1 MNVSQLMNRSVETC
15 GPDDSLADAAE
26 RMWRCDI
33 GCLAVLDPQG
43 SLVGMVTDRDLCMAA
58 LMEGRALHEIPV
70 ARAMC
75 KDIASCAPSDSL
87 IAAEEQ
93 MRTRQVRRLPVLDGD
108 GRLVG
113 MVSLNDL
120 AREAERNVGRKG
132 RAVSAEEITVTLA
145 AVTRA
150 RQPKDLSAVTLNS

>member
-15 GPDDSLADAAE
+15 GPDETLAAAAG
-26 RMWRCDI
+26 RMWQCDI
-33 GCLAVLDPQG
+33 GCLAVLDGQG
-43 SLVGMVTDRDLCMAA
+43 RVVGMVTDRDVCMAA
-58 LMEGRALHEIPV
+58 MMEGKALHEIPV
-70 ARAMC
+70 SRAMSKEVHC
-75 KDIASCAPSDSL
+75 CAPSDSL

-93 MRTRQVRRLPVLDGD
+93 MRSQQVRRLPVLDGD
-108 GRLVG
+108 SRLVG

-150 RQPKDLSAVTLNS
+150 RQPKELAVPLTSS

>member
-1 MNVSQLMNRSVETC
+1 MNVSQLMNRTVETC
-15 GPDDSLADAAE
+15 GPDDSLAIAAG
-26 RMWRCDI
+26 RMWQCDI
-33 GCLAVLDPQG
+33 GCLAVVG
-43 SLVGMVTDRDLCMAA
+43 SDGKIVGMVTDRDVCMAA

-70 ARAMC
+70 SRAMSKEVHC
-75 KDIASCAPSDSL
+75 CAPSDSL

-93 MRTRQVRRLPVLDGD
+93 MRARQVRRLPVLDAEGQLA
-108 GRLVG
+108 GI
-113 MVSLNDL
+113 VSLNDL

-150 RQPKDLSAVTLNS
+150 RQIKELAPAPTPS

>member
-15 GPDDSLADAAE
+15 GPDENLATAAG
-26 RMWRCDI
+26 RMWHRDI
-33 GCLAVLDPQG
+33 GCLAVLG
-43 SLVGMVTDRDLCMAA
+43 NEGKVVGMITDRDVCMAA
-58 LMEGRALHEIPV
+58 LMAGRALHEIPV
-70 ARAMC
+70 SRAMSKEVHC
-75 KDIASCAPSDSL
+75 CAPSDSL

-93 MRTRQVRRLPVLDGD
+93 MRSRQVRRLPVLDAD
-108 GRLVG
+108 AQLVG

-150 RQPKDLSAVTLNS
+150 RQTKDLTAAMTSS

>member
-1 MNVSQLMNRSVETC
+1 MMNVSQLMNRTVETC
-15 GPDDSLADAAE
+15 GPDESLADAAG
-26 RMWRCDI
+26 RMWQHDI
-33 GCLAVLDPQG
+33 GCLAVLDG
-43 SLVGMVTDRDLCMAA
+43 TGNVVGMVTDRDVCMAA

-70 ARAMC
+70 ARAMSKEVHC
-75 KDIASCAPSDSL
+75 CAPGDSL

-93 MRTRQVRRLPVLDGD
+93 MRTQQVRRLPVLDGD
-108 GRLVG
+108 GQLVG

-150 RQPKDLSAVTLNS
+150 RQIKDLAVPLDS